1 VTALLPTVVLL
12 VRALSASLQGQARGP
27 ELEATLDMDRVAV
40 GEELTYT
47 LRAVSHSP
55 PPTHVTIEPFN
66 GLELVGRTES
76 TELAF
81 GDPSTRTTILE
92 IRLRAVRPGR
102 WRVGPARAVQ
112 GRDTVE
118 AAAIV
123 VDVSANRAAVATALT
138 PRLRRLLEHA
148 TPPAGGQP
156 GIDLLASA
164 DTARVG
170 EQVDVVTLA
179 WFPRDLRLQ
188 LRRPP
193 TLQPPVIDGVWSYP
207 QATPTGIAAT
217 RSVRGEWYDL
227 FVSHQVVFPLV
238 PGTTNIPRATLK
250 YSLPVALQFFSQE
263 ERYALSSRAETL
275 VVRPLPEEGRPA
287 GFAGAI
293 GSGLHFERRI
303 VPASAR
309 VGEGVA
315 VELAVSGEGNLA
327 LWPAPDVTWP
337 GTGRAYLER
346 VEEHV
351 TATEG
356 RIGGTKTFRHLLVPD
371 SAGVL
376 ALPAVHY
383 EYFDLATG
391 RYQDIGVA
399 PTSIAVVRG
408 GESAAT
414 AALPP
419 ALLTGAV
426 PSVLWRLGHP
436 IPDWVWILALVIP
449 PLLATM
455 RWRALPRVRRRA
467 APVTRSGLRYAE
479 QELDELLAM
488 LVPEG
493 ERWSSAAIIAAIRAA
508 GADPELA
515 ARVSHTRDRLLARR
529 YGPESVIGEDAK
541 LAAEVRD
548 IVARLGGAVK
558 SWRRPGT
565 AAGLLALLVGAA
577 TLQAQAPPPERLYES
592 GSLRAA
598 ADAFDRRVET
608 NPAVAEQWYNLGAT
622 YYRMGQKGRAAAAWL
637 EARRL
642 APREASVR
650 RALELTPP
658 PDLTSARWTWSPPVT
673 PEELLLVGSAGW
685 IVAWL
690 GWALRPRVRDRWT
703 ILLVF
708 AACGILGGLALR
720 AWYRRPVAILVDS
733 ATLRLSPHGLAPAIA
748 PVDGGS
754 AVLLL
759 RRTPGWALVRAGG
772 AREGWV
778 PADAVAVVG
787 G

>member
-1 VTALLPTVVLL
+1 MTGLLSTVSLFLYASSV
-12 VRALSASLQGQARGP
+12 SLQGQAQGP
-27 ELEATLDMDRVAV
+27 ELEATVDMDRLAV

-55 PPTHVTIEPFN
+55 APTHVTIDPFT
-66 GLELVGRTES
+66 GLELVARSES

-102 WRVGPARAVQ
+102 WGVGPARAVQ

-123 VDVSANRAAVATALT
+123 VDVSANRAAVATTLT

-148 TPPAGGQP
+148 TPPTGGQP
-156 GIDLLASA
+156 GIDLVVSS

-207 QATPTGIAAT
+207 QATPNGIAAT
-217 RSVRGEWYDL
+217 RSVKGEWYDL

-238 PGTTNIPRATLK
+238 PGTMNIPRATLK

-275 VVRPLPEEGRPA
+275 AVEALPDEGRPA
-287 GFAGAI
+287 SFAGAI
-293 GSGLHFERRI
+293 GSGLRFERHI
-303 VPASAR
+303 IPASAR

-315 VELAVSGEGNLA
+315 VELSVSGEGNLA
-327 LWPAPDVTWP
+327 LWPAPEVTWP
-337 GTGRAYLER
+337 GAGRAYLER
-346 VEEHV
+346 VEEKV
-351 TATEG
+351 NATDG

-383 EYFDLATG
+383 QYFDLTTG
-391 RYQDIGVA
+391 RYQDIGVTA
-399 PTSIAVVRG
+399 TSLPVVGG

-419 ALLTGAV
+419 ALLTSTT
-426 PSVLWRLGHP
+426 PSVLWRIGHP
-436 IPDWVWILALVIP
+436 VPDWVWLLGLILP
-449 PLLATM
+449 PVLAMLRGRT
-455 RWRALPRVRRRA
+455 LPQVRRRA
-467 APVTRSGLRYAE
+467 TPVLRSGLRGAE
-479 QELDELLAM
+479 HDLDELLAM
-488 LVPEG
+488 LVPEQ
-493 ERWSSAAIIAAIRAA
+493 ERGSSGALIAAIRAA

-515 ARVSHTRDRLLARR
+515 ARVANTRDRLLARR
-529 YGPESVIGEDAK
+529 YGPDSVIGEDTK
-541 LAAEVRD
+541 LAAEVHD
-548 IVARLGGAVK
+548 IVGRLGGAVK

-565 AAGLLALLVGAA
+565 AAVLLVLCLGA
-577 TLQAQAPPPERLYES
+577 TLEAQAPAPERLYES

-598 ADAFDRRVET
+598 ADAFDRRLAVE
-608 NPAVAEQWYNLGAT
+608 PAVAAQWYNLGAT

-642 APREASVR
+642 APRETSVR

-658 PDLTSARWTWSPPVT
+658 VDLTSARWTWSPPVT
-673 PEELLLVGSAGW
+673 PEELLLFGSAGW
-685 IVAWL
+685 LVAWL
-690 GWALRPRVRDRWT
+690 GWALGPRLRERWT

-708 AACGILGGLALR
+708 AACAIVGGLALR
-720 AWYRRPVAILVDS
+720 AWYRRPIAILVDS

-748 PVDGGS
+748 PVEGGS

-778 PADAVAVVG
+778 PTDAVAVVG